1 MLQVL
6 VASVS
11 CVDPQPADDHRRAD
25 KLIISTMRTA
35 ATAADCR
42 RFGYEPRSDYVHCE
56 PYEAWWSLLWCIDRQ
71 RTVVAHGRTL
81 HLQVSIIRPSNR
93 SNVILQLILIRIRT
107 VLFRSA
113 LKSGTNKVLR
123 PNQIRAVLGL
133 YRISEFSG
141 NRIDPVADPAYEVGI
156 RTIVPHPGYN
166 CGKTSNDIAL
176 LEVTERIYFTPTVR
190 PICLSSGSD
199 ASARVDGLTATVAGW
214 GWQQENRNLGD
225 KADTLQRALV
235 DVFRNEECESMY
247 RRGNRSRTIART
259 QLCAGKSVGGVDACW
274 ADSGG
279 PLVTSNNVLI
289 GIVSTGIGCARPG
302 FPGIYTRVSEY
313 AGWIVTVIERF
324 NAS

>member
-1 MLQVL
+1 MVYRTSCRCWFL
-6 VASVS
+6 ASVVLTLS
-11 CVDPQPADDHRRAD
+11 Q
-25 KLIISTMRTA
+25 LTTIEGQISLSSVPCGQQQQQQRIVGGFDSSRGQITYIASLTKRGGHFCGASIVNERWLLTA
-35 ATAADCR
+35 
-42 RFGYEPRSDYVHCE
+42 GHCI
-56 PYEAWWSLLWCIDRQ
+56 C
-71 RTVVAHGRTL
+71 
-81 HLQVSIIRPSNR
+81 
-93 SNVILQLILIRIRT
+93 
-107 VLFRSA
+107 
-113 LKSGTNKVLR
+113 SGTNKVLQ

-133 YRISEFSG
+133 YRMSEFSG
-141 NRIDPVADPAYEVGI
+141 NRIDPVADPAYDVGI
-156 RTIVPHPGYN
+156 RTIVPHPGYS

-190 PICLSSGSD
+190 PVCLSSGAD
-199 ASARVDGLTATVAGW
+199 ASARVDGVTATVAGW
-214 GWQQENRNLGD
+214 GWQQENRQLGD
-225 KADTLQRALV
+225 KADTLQRAVV

-324 NAS
+324 NARR

>member
-1 MLQVL
+1 MVHRICCRCWLL
-6 VASVS
+6 ASV
-11 CVDPQPADDHRRAD
+11 V
-25 KLIISTMRTA
+25 LTL
-35 ATAADCR
+35 
-42 RFGYEPRSDYVHCE
+42 
-56 PYEAWWSLLWCIDRQ
+56 SLLTTIEGQISLSSVPCGQQQQQRIVGGLDTSRGQITYIASLTKRGGHFCGASIVNERWLLTAGHCIC
-71 RTVVAHGRTL
+71 
-81 HLQVSIIRPSNR
+81 
-93 SNVILQLILIRIRT
+93 
-107 VLFRSA
+107 
-113 LKSGTNKVLR
+113 SGTNKVLR